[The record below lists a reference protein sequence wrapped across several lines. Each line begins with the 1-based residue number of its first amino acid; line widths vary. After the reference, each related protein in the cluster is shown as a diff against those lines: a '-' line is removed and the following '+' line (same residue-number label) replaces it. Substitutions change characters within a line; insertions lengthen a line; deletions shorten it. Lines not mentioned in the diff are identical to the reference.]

1 MKGRDTYIVMMDGHN
16 FVFQIPFIVTMLT
29 NAEKLLQVSVIAR
42 ILELENRI
50 SFSFYFSS

>member
-29 NAEKLLQVSVIAR
+29 NAEKLLQLSVIAR
-42 ILELENRI
+42 SLELENRI